1 MPVRR
6 FDFLGPVHK
15 LETTVQGFVRVD
27 ARLTRTGIFTYHQD
41 GRPIREL
48 RLPEEVFR
56 AESLRSIAGAPVT
69 DLHPE
74 AFITPDNAKALS
86 VGFAGED
93 IVAEGTFVSAR
104 LTITDATAI
113 AGLKNGTRKEISLG
127 YACDVD
133 FTPGIHEGQHYDA
146 IQRNIV
152 VNHIALGPPGWG
164 RAGREVAL
172 KLDSTDAM
180 QITGGGTNVDETTSS
195 STPKTT
201 ITLNGIEFEVSEE
214 LKKAILEELQR
225 REGKEERG
233 EGRMDAL
240 EKELAKERQLR
251 AQAQDPRV
259 LESRLKDRLQLIQQC
274 QRVLGDARLDG
285 KNDRELKMLVIRKD
299 NPELNLADKKEAYI
313 DGMFEAVVA
322 NYSKRNDSLASA
334 HIAANGTE
342 SGYSID
348 AVIKK
353 WNQDARDMWKRPLAS
368 QS

>member
-15 LETTVQGFVRVD
+15 LETTVQGFVRVN

-41 GRPIREL
+41 GQQIREL
-48 RLPEEVFR
+48 RLPEEVFC
-56 AESLRSIAGAPVT
+56 AESLKSIAGAPVT

-74 AFITPDNAKALS
+74 AFVTPENSKALS
-86 VGFAGED
+86 IGFAGESV
-93 IVAEGTFVSAR
+93 ITEGEFVTAK

-133 FTPGIHEGQHYDA
+133 FTPGVHDGEHYDA

-172 KLDSTDAM
+172 KLDSTDAI
-180 QITGGGTNVDETTSS
+180 QIRGRRKKVDETTSS
-195 STPKTT
+195 STTMTT
-201 ITLNGIEFEVSEE
+201 ITLSGVDFEVSEE
-214 LKKAILEELQR
+214 LKKAILEEFQR
-225 REGKEERG
+225 REGKTEKG
-233 EGRMDAL
+233 EGRLDAL

-251 AQAQDPRV
+251 AHAQDPR
-259 LESRLKDRLQLIQQC
+259 LFENRLNERLQLLQQC
-274 QRVLGDARLDG
+274 QKILGDVRLDG

-299 NPELNLADKKEAYI
+299 NPEVNLADKKEAYI
-313 DGMFEAVVA
+313 DGMFESVVA
-322 NYSKRNDSLASA
+322 NHSKRNDSLANA
-334 HIAANGTE
+334 HIAANGPE
-342 SGYSID
+342 LRFSVD
-348 AVIKK
+348 DVIKK
-353 WNQDARDMWKRPLAS
+353 WHQDARDMWKRPLAS
-368 QS
+368 NS